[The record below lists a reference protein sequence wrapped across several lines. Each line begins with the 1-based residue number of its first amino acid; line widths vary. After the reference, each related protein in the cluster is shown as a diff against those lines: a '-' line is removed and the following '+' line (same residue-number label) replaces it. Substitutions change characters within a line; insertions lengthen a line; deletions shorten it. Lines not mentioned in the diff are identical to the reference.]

1 MLSSREIRSRF
12 IEFFEQEGHTHVP
25 SSSLVPPGE
34 DTSLLF
40 TNAGMNQFKDV
51 FTGVEQRPY
60 SRAVT
65 VQRCMRAGGK
75 HNDLENVGPS
85 KRHHTF
91 FEMLGNFSFGDYFKR
106 DAISFAWRLFTDVWG
121 LPKDRLWPTVFQ
133 DDDDAFNLWQEVAGL
148 PAERITRRG
157 AKDNWW
163 AMGDTGPCGPC
174 SEIFWDFHP
183 ELVGQPG
190 HNPED
195 DEESFIELW
204 NLVFMQFE
212 QVKGGALVPLPRPS
226 IDTGAGLER
235 VTAIL
240 QGTDSNYATDIFA
253 PIMAKIR
260 EISGQDEAQ
269 MQAQIAS
276 YRVIADHGRAVT
288 FLIGDGVQPGPSE
301 RGYVLRR
308 VLRRAHRHG
317 RLLGIDH
324 PFLGQIAEVVLETM
338 GAYAPEILARRD
350 FILRTI
356 RTEEENFQRTLDAGL
371 SRFEALTAGANEG
384 DVVPGGELFRLYDTF
399 GLPRDLI
406 EELVRD
412 RGLQGDWAGY
422 DAAFRHQQ
430 DASRAGAAFAQ
441 ADRADKEIYQQISPA
456 PTEFLGYDYS
466 ALRRPAHVLGIAA
479 KGRRLDS
486 AAAEQEVEVILD
498 RTPFYA
504 EGGGQVGDTGVL
516 EWPGGRMT
524 VRDTRKPVGGV
535 FVHIGVIDEG
545 ELHTGQ
551 QVEAIVQEGA
561 RWDIMRNH
569 TATHLLHKALRDVLG
584 THVQQAGSLVAP
596 DRLRF
601 DFSHNAPI
609 SREDLARIEHII
621 NEQIIRDYPVDWTVI
636 PYQQALASGAMA
648 LFNEKYGNEV
658 RVVHIPG
665 FESRELCGGTH
676 VERTGQIG
684 SCFITGEASI
694 GSGVRRIECVT
705 GRGAVAWVEGR
716 NALLAQVAAAA
727 QAQPERLVPQVVAL
741 QDQLKAAQKRI
752 SALERQIASGAAG
765 MRGEQ
770 VQEVKGV
777 RVLTARTDAA
787 SAESLRDAADHLR
800 DKLQSGVVV
809 LGTVID
815 GKPSLVAMATA
826 DAVGRGA
833 NAGQLVKQVAAVV
846 GGGGG
851 GRPEL
856 GQAGGRDATKLDD
869 ALATVPEFLA
879 RQLNGA

>member
-1 MLSSREIRSRF
+1 
-12 IEFFEQEGHTHVP
+12 
-25 SSSLVPPGE
+25 
-34 DTSLLF
+34 
-40 TNAGMNQFKDV
+40 
-51 FTGVEQRPY
+51 
-60 SRAVT
+60 
-65 VQRCMRAGGK
+65 
-75 HNDLENVGPS
+75 
-85 KRHHTF
+85 
-91 FEMLGNFSFGDYFKR
+91 
-106 DAISFAWRLFTDVWG
+106 
-121 LPKDRLWPTVFQ
+121 
-133 DDDDAFNLWQEVAGL
+133 
-148 PAERITRRG
+148 
-157 AKDNWW
+157 
-163 AMGDTGPCGPC
+163 
-174 SEIFWDFHP
+174 
-183 ELVGQPG
+183 
-190 HNPED
+190 
-195 DEESFIELW
+195 
-204 NLVFMQFE
+204 
-212 QVKGGALVPLPRPS
+212 
-226 IDTGAGLER
+226 
-235 VTAIL
+235 
-240 QGTDSNYATDIFA
+240 
-253 PIMAKIR
+253 
-260 EISGQDEAQ
+260 
-269 MQAQIAS
+269 
-276 YRVIADHGRAVT
+276 
-288 FLIGDGVQPGPSE
+288 
-301 RGYVLRR
+301 
-308 VLRRAHRHG
+308 
-317 RLLGIDH
+317 
-324 PFLGQIAEVVLETM
+324 
-338 GAYAPEILARRD
+338 
-350 FILRTI
+350 
-356 RTEEENFQRTLDAGL
+356 
-371 SRFEALTAGANEG
+371 
-384 DVVPGGELFRLYDTF
+384 
-399 GLPRDLI
+399 
-406 EELVRD
+406 
-412 RGLQGDWAGY
+412 
-422 DAAFRHQQ
+422 
-430 DASRAGAAFAQ
+430 
-441 ADRADKEIYQQISPA
+441 
-456 PTEFLGYDYS
+456 
-466 ALRRPAHVLGIAA
+466 
-479 KGRRLDS
+479 
-486 AAAEQEVEVILD
+486 
-498 RTPFYA
+498 
-504 EGGGQVGDTGVL
+504 
-516 EWPGGRMT
+516 
-524 VRDTRKPVGGV
+524 
-535 FVHIGVIDEG
+535 
-545 ELHTGQ
+545 
-551 QVEAIVQEGA
+551 
-561 RWDIMRNH
+561 
-569 TATHLLHKALRDVLG
+569 LHKALRDVLG

-684 SCFITGEASI
+684 SCFITSEASI